1 MLPRLVLSVRKA
13 VRRLRMDDVEVEPTG
28 AENLARWETMMD
40 WVHRRERLE
49 TERRLADVEAELN
62 RLGRQ

>member
-1 MLPRLVLSVRKA
+1 MLSVRKA
-13 VRRLRMDDVEVEPTG
+13 VRSLRADDVEDDLSG

-40 WVHRRERLE
+40 RIHRRDRLE
-49 TERRLADVEAELN
+49 AERRLAEVEVELN

>member
-1 MLPRLVLSVRKA
+1 MLSVRRA
-13 VRRLRMDDVEVEPTG
+13 VRQFRAVDIEDDLSG

-40 WVHRRERLE
+40 RMHRRDRLAA
-49 TERRLADVEAELN
+49 ERRLAEVEVELN